1 MRWFKEAGSVD
12 GSCVRL
18 GQMTMR

>member
-1 MRWFKEAGSVD
+1 MRRFKEAGSAG